1 LERPRIVALHG
12 WPRGL
17 AVAAA
22 SGDLVAERR
31 DLSQY
36 LESVERAD
44 DGEHDGGHV
53 VEAPPILAVRPN
65 EEDEDA
71 DAKKETLGGAR
82 KRRGSTASS

>member
-1 LERPRIVALHG
+1 MAPLNGFQITLFRMEMKFNIL
-12 WPRGL
+12 L
-17 AVAAA
+17 AVF
-22 SGDLVAERR
+22 SIGG
-31 DLSQY
+31 Y

-71 DAKKETLGGAR
+71 DAKKETLGDAR